1 MDSIE
6 LANAIT
12 WLKQIELSEGL
23 IAACIIG
30 IFGLCGILITQ
41 RAERK
46 KEYEAFLRIKFEEV
60 VFRLVDFA
68 AIIQEVQ
75 SKSFSSSCDEA
86 LDVDEFYREGGKIE
100 ILIALYFPELEKKYE
115 LFLNAGGDLINAQQ
129 EYETNPNDSILDVL
143 KQLDEEYDRVY
154 KSFYKYI
161 KSCSSAYAKP
171 SKHRKRVL
179 IN

>member
-41 RAERK
+41 RSERK

-75 SKSFSSSCDEA
+75 SKIFLSSCDEA

-115 LFLNAGGDLINAQQ
+115 LFLNAGGDLINAQH
-129 EYETNPNDSILDVL
+129 EHETNPNDSTLDVL

-154 KSFYKYI
+154 KSFYKHI

-171 SKHRKRVL
+171 LKHRKRVL

>member
-30 IFGLCGILITQ
+30 MFGLCGILITQ
-41 RAERK
+41 RSERK
-46 KEYEAFLRIKFEEV
+46 KEYEAFLRTKFEEV

-75 SKSFSSSCDEA
+75 SKSFSSNCDEA

-115 LFLNAGGDLINAQQ
+115 LFLNTGGDLINAQH
-129 EYETNPNDSILDVL
+129 EYETNPNDSTLDVL

-154 KSFYKYI
+154 KSFYKHI

-171 SKHRKRVL
+171 LKHRKRVSG
-179 IN
+179 N

>member
-6 LANAIT
+6 LATIIT
-12 WLKQIELSEGL
+12 WLKQIGLSEGL

-41 RAERK
+41 RSERK

-75 SKSFSSSCDEA
+75 SKIFLSSCDEA

-115 LFLNAGGDLINAQQ
+115 LFLNAGGDLINAQH
-129 EYETNPNDSILDVL
+129 EHETNPNDSTLDVL

-154 KSFYKYI
+154 KSFYKHI

-171 SKHRKRVL
+171 LKHRKRVL